1 MAWVLILQGMDKIK
15 KDLTNPLYSLPPPDF
30 SFTCGGRKGGGRL
43 PFIQQRGI
51 ILTFEYIS
59 LFSV

>member
-30 SFTCGGRKGGGRL
+30 SFACGGEER
-43 PFIQQRGI
+43 RGEVA
-51 ILTFEYIS
+51 LHPAKRHNFN
-59 LFSV
+59 V